1 MSSQRLPGKPLL
13 KIDNEP
19 LIIHVWRHALEANI
33 APVYVATESPQIAE
47 VVDAVGGNVIMTK
60 PSHPSGSDRVFEAV
74 EKIDPQNKFT
84 EIINLQGDQL
94 LLPKNALNAALS
106 MLKDPL
112 VDIGTLASLL
122 SAPEATDPNA
132 VKLIGTQISPERM
145 RALYFTRAA
154 APWGEGEFYR
164 HIGVYAYR
172 RAALARFAALTP
184 SALEQREKLEQLRA
198 LESGMRIDVKLLDK
212 AGASVDT
219 QRDIRALNS
228 ASCS

>member
-13 KIDNEP
+13 EIDNEP
-19 LIIHVWRHALEANI
+19 LIVHVWRHALEADI
-33 APVYVATESPQIAE
+33 APVYVATESLQIAD
-47 VVDAVGGNVIMTK
+47 VLDAIGGNVIMTK
-60 PSHPSGSDRVFEAV
+60 PSHPSGSDRAFEAA
-74 EKIDPQNKFT
+74 EIIDPHNKFT

-94 LLPKNALNAALS
+94 LLPKDALNAALS
-106 MLKDPL
+106 MLKDPA
-112 VDIGTLASLL
+112 VDIGTLASFM
-122 SAPEATDPNA
+122 SAPAATDPNA
-132 VKLIGTQISPERM
+132 VKLIGAQISPERM

-172 RAALARFAALTP
+172 RAALARFAALAP